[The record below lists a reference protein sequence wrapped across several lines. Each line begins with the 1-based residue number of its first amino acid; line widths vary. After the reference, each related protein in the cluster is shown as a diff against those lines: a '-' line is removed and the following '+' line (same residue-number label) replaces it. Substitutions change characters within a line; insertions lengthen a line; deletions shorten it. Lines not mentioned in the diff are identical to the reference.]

1 MSRELNPAQIWSQAP
16 LANRTAS
23 VIRSRQTIYT
33 GIPVAN
39 GFTGNKDITITA
51 VTDTAKCV
59 VILMLSGGSGSGI
72 NIGTSGR
79 FTIFA
84 APTLTS
90 TTNLRWVI
98 YSNSSEGDSNLYSSV
113 QIVEFY

>member
-1 MSRELNPAQIWSQAP
+1 MSRQLNPAQMWSQAP

-23 VIRSRQTIYT
+23 VIRSRQTVNT
-33 GIPVAN
+33 TVAVAD

-59 VILMLSGGSGSGI
+59 VIMMLSGSGLNGGVSG
-72 NIGTSGR
+72 T
-79 FTIFA
+79 FAVLA

-98 YSNSSEGDSNLYSSV
+98 SSNSYNGASGLNSSV